1 MDFASLLL
9 PALAV
14 GATALTGGAAA
25 PALAAAA
32 GEAGAAGAAA
42 AGTALGTEAMGGLA
56 GSLAAESAAGASGLT
71 GLAGGATAAPG
82 GYASI
87 LEPLGG
93 MSQGLGSGLTGAAD
107 PAIAAG
113 SLGGTAAPT
122 LPMGMTS
129 APGLPTGVQPLGTG
143 LSGAG
148 MMAEMPGTGLATA
161 PTVAKPGLTGDQMSK
176 LSKMMSDQ
184 TQEGQQRAP
193 AAPSGGAS
201 PQNRAPQMKAL
212 ETPGVSARP
221 SLAQLLYGRK

>member
-9 PALAV
+9 PTLAV

-25 PALAAAA
+25 PALAAA

-42 AGTALGTEAMGGLA
+42 TGTALGTEAMGGLA
-56 GSLAAESAAGASGLT
+56 GQLAAESAAR
-71 GLAGGATAAPG
+71 ATAAPG

-113 SLGGTAAPT
+113 SLGGQMAPT

-129 APGLPTGVQPLGTG
+129 APGLPAVTQPLGTG
-143 LSGAG
+143 LSGTG
-148 MMAEMPGTGLATA
+148 MMAEIPGTGLTAA
-161 PTVAKPGLTGDQMSK
+161 PTVAKPGLTGAQRIMLGTMMGAQM
-176 LSKMMSDQ
+176 
-184 TQEGQQRAP
+184 QEQQQRAP

-201 PQNRAPQMKAL
+201 PQNKAPQMKAL

-221 SLAQLLYGRK
+221 SLAQLLYGRR

>member
-25 PALAAAA
+25 PALAAA

-42 AGTALGTEAMGGLA
+42 TGTALGTEAMGGLA
-56 GSLAAESAAGASGLT
+56 GQLAADSAAGASGLT

-113 SLGGTAAPT
+113 SLGGAPASA

-143 LSGAG
+143 LSGTG
-148 MMAEMPGTGLATA
+148 MMAEIPGTGLAAA
-161 PTVAKPGLTGDQMSK
+161 PTVAKPGLTVDQMIK
-176 LSKMMSDQ
+176 LGKMMGDQ
-184 TQEGQQRAP
+184 TQEQQQRAP

-201 PQNRAPQMKAL
+201 PQNKAPQMKAL

-221 SLAQLLYGRK
+221 SLAQLLYGRR

>member
-25 PALAAAA
+25 PALAAAV
-32 GEAGAAGAAA
+32 GEAETAAA
-42 AGTALGTEAMGGLA
+42 AEAA
-56 GSLAAESAAGASGLT
+56 AAAAAAETAAGASGLT

-82 GYASI
+82 GYAAI

-113 SLGGTAAPT
+113 SLGGAPASV

-129 APGLPTGVQPLGTG
+129 APGIPTGVQPLGTG
-143 LSGAG
+143 LSGTG
-148 MMAEMPGTGLATA
+148 VMAEMPGTGLAAA
-161 PTVAKPGLTGDQMSK
+161 PKIAKPGLTVDQLIK
-176 LSKMMSDQ
+176 LSKMMEDQ
-184 TQEGQQRAP
+184 TKEQQPRAP
-193 AAPSGGAS
+193 VAPSGGAS
-201 PQNRAPQMKAL
+201 PQNRAPQLKAL
-212 ETPGVSARP
+212 ETPSVRARP
-221 SLAQLLYGRK
+221 SLAQLLYGRR

>member
-25 PALAAAA
+25 PALAAA
-32 GEAGAAGAAA
+32 GEAGALGAGAAA
-42 AGTALGTEAMGGLA
+42 TGAEAA
-56 GSLAAESAAGASGLT
+56 AAAAAAETAAGASGLT

-93 MSQGLGSGLTGAAD
+93 MTQGIGSGLTGAAD

-113 SLGGTAAPT
+113 SLGGAPASA
-122 LPMGMTS
+122 LPLGMTS
-129 APGLPTGVQPLGTG
+129 APGLPTGAQPLGTG
-143 LSGAG
+143 LSGTG
-148 MMAEMPGTGLATA
+148 MMAEMPGAGLAAA
-161 PTVAKPGLTGDQMSK
+161 PTVAKPGLTGDQMAK
-176 LSKMMSDQ
+176 LSKMMEEQ
-184 TQEGQQRAP
+184 TQEQQPRAP

>member
-32 GEAGAAGAAA
+32 GEAGALGAGTAAATGAEAAA
-42 AGTALGTEAMGGLA
+42 AAA
-56 GSLAAESAAGASGLT
+56 AAETAAGASGLT

-113 SLGGTAAPT
+113 SLGGAPASA

-143 LSGAG
+143 LSGTG
-148 MMAEMPGTGLATA
+148 MMAEMPGTGLAAA
-161 PTVAKPGLTGDQMSK
+161 PSVAKPGLTGDQMSK
-176 LSKMMSDQ
+176 LSKMMGDQ
-184 TQEGQQRAP
+184 TQDQQQRAP